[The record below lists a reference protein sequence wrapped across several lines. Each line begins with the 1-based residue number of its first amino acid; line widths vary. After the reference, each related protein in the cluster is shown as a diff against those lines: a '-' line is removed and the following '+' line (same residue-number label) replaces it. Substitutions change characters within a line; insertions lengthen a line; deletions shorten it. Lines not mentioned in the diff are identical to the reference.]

1 MAEPVNAP
9 VPIADPGDP
18 DLQGQID
25 GLRIALRDWRR
36 TREYSQPTQERLE
49 QITLQCARLVEAW
62 QQTERRRS
70 SSVARIDERRDPGA
84 VESRLQ
90 RATGER
96 IHALERAIEQE
107 WEALPKGTDDPARQL
122 TEQAASLAESC
133 VAAANLALRGFANAE
148 SRVATLE
155 RDIQSGM
162 AQLSRDLQSI
172 LAELRSARP
181 PGLPGSNPAF
191 PLEGVMRIHQELRE
205 SDAHAPP
212 AQKAI
217 EANPADAPPKE
228 AESTTALVARVESL
242 ERAVEHA
249 AEAPPAP
256 RGGWLP
262 WYAIAALI
270 AALAGVAFFGLWMQ
284 RRVDARLNE
293 AALRVSAA
301 EQQRDASMAATRE
314 DASRQVADARQSA
327 AQAQIVG
334 NVLAAPDLVRYWLAG
349 AGSTS
354 RAYAQ
359 VLFSRSRGV
368 VFSALRLDPAPA
380 GKSYQ
385 LWLLTRGGP
394 VSAGVVTPDADGSVT
409 LATGVPVTVPGRL
422 TGAVVTLEAAGGG
435 TEPSGDTVL
444 VRVE

>member
-62 QQTERRRS
+62 QQMERRRT

-205 SDAHAPP
+205 SDAP
-212 AQKAI
+212 AQKAL
-217 EANPADAPPKE
+217 EATPPDAPPKD
-228 AESTTALVARVESL
+228 AESTTTTALVARVESL

-249 AEAPPAP
+249 GEAPAVS

-262 WYAIAALI
+262 WYAIVGLI
-270 AALAGVAFFGLWMQ
+270 AALAGVALFGLWMQ

-301 EQQRDASMAATRE
+301 EQQRDATVAATRE
-314 DASRQVADARQSA
+314 EASRQVADARQSA

-380 GKSYQ
+380 GRTYQ

-394 VSAGVVTPDADGSVT
+394 VSAGVLTPDADGSVT
-409 LATGVPVTVPGRL
+409 LATDVPVTAPGRL